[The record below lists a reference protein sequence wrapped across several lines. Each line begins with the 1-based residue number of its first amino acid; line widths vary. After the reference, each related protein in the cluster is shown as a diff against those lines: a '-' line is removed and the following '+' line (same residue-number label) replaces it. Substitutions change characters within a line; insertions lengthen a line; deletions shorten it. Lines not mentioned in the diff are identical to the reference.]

1 MIIQV
6 CIDISLHDLQ
16 IPCLNVDCVLRSLC
30 VTVWTG
36 SPGTWNMQQNSTQ
49 TEPSHRFWRP
59 CCELIAL
66 TGVRRHRE
74 IPWHLH
80 QSWLDANC
88 FLGHEGA
95 EAPLIGACKPS
106 HVGCSM
112 GVEGGAWERL
122 IVLLLWGC
130 GFASS
135 GDEAVRMH
143 WLIYRICLFMFHGG
157 AGAECLLEPEDP
169 CRYIHGSIYWL
180 VKAHA
185 F

>member
-1 MIIQV
+1 MMKHV

-66 TGVRRHRE
+66 TSMRRHRE

-88 FLGHEGA
+88 YLGHEGA
-95 EAPLIGACKPS
+95 EAPLIGVCKLR

-112 GVEGGAWERL
+112 GVEGEAWERL

-169 CRYIHGSIYWL
+169 CRYIHGSIYWR
-180 VKAHA
+180 VKAYA